1 MIRQFL
7 ASIQWWQMLKEG
19 LFIITVVI
27 VMNFVLPR
35 SIVHGHSMEPNL
47 YEGNRL
53 AGSPIPY
60 WFTQPQRGDIVMLS
74 PVEEGGPNLVKRII
88 GLPGETIEIQEQ
100 QVHVDGQLLEEDYIQ
115 EPCRIY
121 RCRDES
127 WVLGENEYFVMGD
140 NRNSSRDSRDYGAVS
155 GDHIMAKV
163 IFRWWPLTEL
173 TTFSAK

>member
-1 MIRQFL
+1 MIREFF

-19 LFIITVVI
+19 AFVIVVVL

-35 SIVHGHSMEPNL
+35 SVVKGHSMEPNL

-60 WFTQPQRGDIVMLS
+60 WFGTPQRGDIVMLH

-88 GLPGETIEIQEQ
+88 GLPNDTIEFYEQ
-100 QVHVDGQLLEEDYIQ
+100 QLYVNGDLIEEDYLK
-115 EPCRIY
+115 ELCRY
-121 RCRDES
+121 RCHDEV
-127 WVLGENEYFVMGD
+127 WVLGDNEYFVMGD
-140 NRNSSRDSRDYGAVS
+140 NRNVSRDSRNYGAIT

-163 IFRWWPLTEL
+163 VFRWWPLTDL
-173 TTFSAK
+173 STFSQK